1 MIKLHDDAGNEYK
14 FDLTIFPDGTS
25 QCWHI
30 TPEPEIHQDFKV
42 TWMFENEGE
51 IFHVHQLGYLLRHK
65 YRVFPTLVVP
75 YLPYARQDKPIQN
88 DATFARHS
96 MLSIV
101 MDAGYTRIVT
111 YDAHSSHPYIESKPP
126 IELLKAALPGHDVVC
141 FPDRG
146 ALTRYAELVAKTSP
160 GMKYIVANKVRNQQ
174 TGVIE
179 GMTLETNGHDLNGAK
194 VLVLDDL
201 IDAGGTFIGVAKEI
215 QKCNAKEINL
225 AISHGIFS
233 KGYQPLLEAGYNDIY
248 TTNSLLKN
256 SKSLP
261 VMFYADGDKCMNIIT
276 VKVC

>member
-1 MIKLHDDAGNEYK
+1 MIKLNDGNADYTFE
-14 FDLTIFPDGTS
+14 LTRFSDNTS
-25 QCWHI
+25 QCWKI
-30 TPEPEIHQDFKV
+30 NPEPEIHQDMTV
-42 TWMFENEGE
+42 TWMFENEAE
-51 IFHVHQLGYLLRHK
+51 IFHVCQLGYLLQHK
-65 YRVFPTLVVP
+65 YKIFATLKTP
-75 YLPYARQDKPIQN
+75 YLPMARQDKPIQN
-88 DATFARHS
+88 DTTFARHVFID
-96 MLSIV
+96 MI
-101 MDAGYTRIVT
+101 MAAGYTRIVA
-111 YDAHSSHPYIESKPP
+111 YDAHSTHPYIESKPP
-126 IELLKAALPGHDVVC
+126 VELLKAALPGHDVVC

-179 GMTLETNGHDLNGAK
+179 GMTLETNGHDLSGAK
-194 VLVLDDL
+194 VLVVDDL
-201 IDAGGTFIGVAKEI
+201 IDAGGTFIGAAKEI
-215 QKCNAKEINL
+215 QKRNAKEINL

-256 SKSLP
+256 NNSLP